1 MVLPPRPFLCLWDRC
16 LLLSTCQLDGDLH
29 HSFPHSPDKI
39 VPNNQTL
46 TIPLAAHMRSK
57 RAIQI
62 LPLLVGLGIAA
73 GIGVGLGGTASST
86 TFYHTLSKDFTDD
99 FGRVAKSLVALQD
112 QPDSLAEV
120 LLQNNRGLDL
130 LTAEREDSAPF

>member
-1 MVLPPRPFLCLWDRC
+1 
-16 LLLSTCQLDGDLH
+16 
-29 HSFPHSPDKI
+29 
-39 VPNNQTL
+39 
-46 TIPLAAHMRSK
+46 MRSK
-57 RAIQI
+57 RAIQF